1 MSTRSSF
8 RPWHAVVAALAQLL
22 LVAAGAAALFVERWE
37 QLSAIKWTWWW
48 FVALALPL
56 GAATTV
62 ASIALGE
69 RRIPRLRIATIAP
82 LVTGPRGARAGLL
95 RHAPA
100 VLRGAVVSLALLAL
114 GRPEL
119 PLAEEQSTEQG
130 IDIVL
135 VLDLSGSMRAVMDG
149 EAPLSNKVAPPK
161 GKRPTR
167 LDTAKDVILDFIGRR
182 KTDRI
187 GVVVFG
193 RAAFVLSPPTLDY
206 TLLTA
211 LVQKMELDLIDSNG
225 TAIGDAVGTG
235 VARLRRST
243 AKSKAIILLTDG
255 DSNAGEIAPEY
266 AAHLA
271 KTEGVHVY
279 TVQIGNGDDAEM
291 EQGIDIFGQPRYVHA
306 KFPVNPE
313 LLKKIATD
321 TGGESFV
328 ATDRAGLEQSM
339 HKILDS
345 LERSKIQSQSGTIL
359 ELFPWLMWPA
369 ILLLVLEVVLRVVVL
384 RRFP

>member
-1 MSTRSSF
+1 MSTTKYRW
-8 RPWHAVVAALAQLL
+8 WHG
-22 LVAAGAAALFVERWE
+22 LVAVIAQVVLVALGSLYGFIEYE
-37 QLSAIKWTWWW
+37 DQLSAVKWSWWW
-48 FVALALPL
+48 FAWLAIPI
-56 GAATTV
+56 GAATTWV
-62 ASIALGE
+62 TIALAE
-69 RRIPRLRIATIAP
+69 RMTPRLRISTIAP
-82 LVTGPRGARAGLL
+82 LVLGPRGRRARL
-95 RHAPA
+95 RHVPA
-100 VLRGAVVSLALLAL
+100 ILRGAAIALAVLAL

-119 PLAEEQSTEQG
+119 TLAEEQTTERG

-149 EAPLSNKVAPPK
+149 PTPLSNKVAPPK

-193 RAAFVLSPPTLDY
+193 RAAYVLSPPTLDY
-206 TLLTA
+206 TLLTN

-271 KTEGVHVY
+271 QKEGVHVY

-291 EQGIDIFGQPRYVHA
+291 EQGVDIFGQPRYVHA

-313 LLKKIATD
+313 LLKKIASD

-328 ATDRAGLEQSM
+328 ATDRADLEQSM

-345 LERSKIQSQSGTIL
+345 LEKSKIKGQNGTVL
-359 ELFPWLMWPA
+359 ELFPVLMWPA
-369 ILLLVLEVVLRVVVL
+369 ILLLVLEVLLRVVVL

>member
-1 MSTRSSF
+1 MKPPRKKL
-8 RPWHAVVAALAQLL
+8 RWWHGVVVVVAHLA
-22 LVAAGAAALFVERWE
+22 LVAVGATYGFAQYGESF
-37 QLSAIKWTWWW
+37 SSIKWTWWW
-48 FVALALPL
+48 FAWLAVPL
-56 GAATTV
+56 GATITWLM
-62 ASIALGE
+62 ILLGD
-69 RRIPRLRIATIAP
+69 RMTPRLRIATVAP
-82 LVTGPRGARAGLL
+82 LVTGPRGRRARI
-95 RHAPA
+95 RHVPA
-100 VLRGAVVSLALLAL
+100 VFRGVALTLGLLAL
-114 GRPEL
+114 SRPEMQV
-119 PLAEEQSTEQG
+119 AEEQTTDRG
-130 IDIVL
+130 IDIVI

-149 EAPLSNKVAPPK
+149 PTPLGHNAVQK
-161 GKRPTR
+161 KRPTR

-193 RAAFVLSPPTLDY
+193 RAAYVLSPPTLDY
-206 TLLTA
+206 TLLNA
-211 LVQKMELDLIDSNG
+211 LVQKMDLDLIDSNG

-235 VARLRRST
+235 VARLRRSN

-271 KTEGVHVY
+271 QKEGVHVY
-279 TVQIGNGDDAEM
+279 TVPIGNGDDAEM
-291 EQGIDIFGQPRYVHA
+291 EQGVDIFGQPRYVHA
-306 KFPVNPE
+306 RFPVNPE

-328 ATDRAGLEQSM
+328 ATDRNDLEQSM

-345 LERSKIQSQSGTIL
+345 LEKSKIVGQSGTVL
-359 ELFPWLMWPA
+359 ELFPVLMWPA
-369 ILLLVLEVVLRVVVL
+369 VIFLLLEVLLRVFVL

>member
-1 MSTRSSF
+1 MSAARSKL
-8 RPWHAVVAALAQLL
+8 RWWHGALAALAHLG
-22 LVAAGAAALFVERWE
+22 LVLIGSIYGLVEHGSDLGAV
-37 QLSAIKWTWWW
+37 KWTWWW
-48 FVALALPL
+48 FAVLSVPL
-56 GAATTV
+56 GGAV
-62 ASIALGE
+62 GWLSIALAE
-69 RRIPRLRIATIAP
+69 RFTPRLRIATIAP
-82 LVTGPRGARAGLL
+82 LVTGPRGLRARA
-95 RHAPA
+95 RHVPA
-100 VLRGAVVSLALLAL
+100 LLRGAALTLALLAL

-119 PLAEEQSTEQG
+119 TLAEEQTTERG

-149 EAPLSNKVAPPK
+149 PTPLSNKVTPPK

-193 RAAFVLSPPTLDY
+193 RAAYVLSPPTLDY

-235 VARLRRST
+235 VARLRRSN

-271 KTEGVHVY
+271 QKEGVHVY

-291 EQGIDIFGQPRYVHA
+291 EQGVDIFGQPRYVHA
-306 KFPVNPE
+306 KFPVNPD
-313 LLKKIATD
+313 LLKKIASD

-328 ATDRAGLEQSM
+328 ATDRADLESSM

-345 LERSKIQSQSGTIL
+345 LEKSKIVGQSGTIL

-369 ILLLVLEVVLRVVVL
+369 ILFLALEVLLRVVIL